1 MGWYASQY
9 GWYGQQS
16 WGKPKGWYAKGQNK
30 KSWGTWQCSCGSCQG
45 GTYCKGCGAKW
56 WQVQWQKPG
65 PQATEQPKKTWKN
78 QKTDNHSP
86 SNEEVKGFLEQLLQA
101 KGNPLDLPD
110 LRAKAEELKG
120 GFTGPEA
127 KASRTTRLKSV
138 IDKLG
143 HKKSLLKSL
152 KSKLASLVTQVE
164 QLKEQVDN
172 LNVDVISLET
182 ERAKLCDSVAKDP
195 ESDTESAWEDADGKE
210 QEEQTS
216 TDWWATE
223 DYDTSYQY
231 NQQWKPKFTRDSEGH
246 DDSLEE
252 TLDEAFRNWKKRKM
266 AEQSNTNSEDESMP
280 NTQESNVSSG

>member
-78 QKTDNHSP
+78 QKADNHSP

-101 KGNPLDLPD
+101 EGNPLDHPD
-110 LRAKAEELKG
+110 LRAKAEELRG
-120 GFTGPEA
+120 GFTGQQI
-127 KASRTTRLKSV
+127 KTSRTTKLKSV

-143 HKKSLLKSL
+143 HKKTLVKSL

-164 QLKEQVDN
+164 QLEEQVDN
-172 LNVDVISLET
+172 LNIEVISLET

-195 ESDTESAWEDADGKE
+195 ESDTESAWEDVDGKE
-210 QEEQTS
+210 QEEQNS
-216 TDWWATE
+216 TDWYTNE
-223 DYDTSYQY
+223 DYDKDYQY
-231 NQQWKPKFTRDSEGH
+231 KPQWRPRTTRDYGAH

-252 TLDEAFRNWKKRKM
+252 TLDQAFRDWKKRKM
-266 AEQSNTNSEDESMP
+266 GEQSNSNSEDESMP
-280 NTQESNVSSG
+280 NTQDSNVSSG